1 MKRILLFLVIAA
13 IVIFLLI
20 QLVPFGHDHT
30 NPATTSEPTWDSPQS
45 RQLVKDSC
53 FQCHSNETVWPW
65 YSNIAPASWLVS
77 FDVANGRRRFNFS
90 EWNTNPGELNEM
102 VGSIQEGEMPPIQFW
117 IFHPSARLNNQ
128 QKQDLI
134 QALQNSIKW

>member
-20 QLVPFGHDHT
+20 QLVPFGHNHT
-30 NPATTSEPTWDSPQS
+30 NPATTSEPAWDSPQS

-53 FQCHSNETVWPW
+53 FQCHSNETEWPW

-77 FDVANGRRRFNFS
+77 IDVINGRSQFNFS
-90 EWNTNPGELNEM
+90 EWDTNPGELDEL
-102 VGSIQEGEMPPIQFW
+102 VEEIQEGGMPPIQFW
-117 IFHPSARLNNQ
+117 IFHPSARLNAQ
-128 QKQDLI
+128 AKQALI
-134 QALQNSIKW
+134 QALQNSIK

>member
-1 MKRILLFLVIAA
+1 MKKTLLFLVIGA

-30 NPATTSEPTWDSPQS
+30 NPATTSEPAWDGPQS

-65 YSNIAPASWLVS
+65 YSNVAPASWLVS
-77 FDVANGRRRFNFS
+77 LDVINGRDKFNFS
-90 EWNTNPGELNEM
+90 EWNTNPGELDEM
-102 VGSIQEGEMPPIQFW
+102 IGAVQEGEMPPIQFW
-117 IFHPSARLNNQ
+117 IFHPSARLNDQ

-134 QALQNSIKW
+134 QALQNSIK